1 MRVLEARFHPRGRT
15 QPDLVML
22 GYLVWRSP
30 REEHPI
36 FEPARAAVPVLVR
49 AKLEYLIETSAPD
62 SFERLQRLRSEYWSF
77 TPIAVTARAAEDE
90 DQRGESADGRLQP
103 APRHV

>member
-15 QPDLVML
+15 QSDLVVL

-36 FEPARAAVPVLVR
+36 FEPARAVVPALVR

-77 TPIAVTARAAEDE
+77 TPISVTAPAASEERE
-90 DQRGESADGRLQP
+90 DQDGEP
-103 APRHV
+103 APPRFG